1 MKQRECVLSI
11 ATAKMQIFSDNHK
24 SFLDA
29 GQKSSKSLENP
40 RFIFKFVCIM
50 GNTENKDFLLGRIR
64 GKLPLSLGQQVRLTL
79 LLCGP
84 AILAQLA
91 SILLQ
96 FIDASMVGS
105 LGAGP
110 AASIGLVST
119 TTWIFG
125 GFAMAAS
132 QGFSVQVAHLIGSND
147 FMGARKVL
155 RQGLTSVTLFSLLL
169 VLAGLSIADALPRW
183 LGGSPDI
190 TREASAYFRTYIL
203 FLPAM
208 QLGFFGSS
216 MLQCSGNMKLPSLLN
231 VLMCV
236 LDVIFN
242 FLLIFPTREIAGIT
256 VPGAGMGVKGAA
268 LGTGLAELITAGLM
282 LYFLL
287 VRSKE
292 LAVIHERGVS
302 YRPTRVCL
310 KNAFGIT
317 GPMWVQ
323 NMIMRGAHIASTVI
337 VAPLGPVAI
346 AANSFAITA
355 EGFVY
360 MPGYGMGDAATTL
373 VGQSLGAGRREL
385 VRSFTRITMALG
397 IGMMGVLA
405 VVMWLIAPQLM
416 GVLSVDPDV
425 VALGAKV
432 LRIEAF
438 AELGYAASIVAY
450 GACVGAGDTL
460 VPSGLNLGS
469 MWLVRIIPAIF
480 LTPVYGLT
488 GYWIA
493 MCIELNVR
501 GLLFIWRVSGK
512 QWLKHRIAET

>member
-1 MKQRECVLSI
+1 M
-11 ATAKMQIFSDNHK
+11 A
-24 SFLDA
+24 
-29 GQKSSKSLENP
+29 
-40 RFIFKFVCIM
+40 
-50 GNTENKDFLLGRIR
+50 ENKDILLGRIR
-64 GKLPLSLGQQVRLTL
+64 SGQPLTLGQRVRLTL

-91 SILLQ
+91 SVLLQ

-119 TTWIFG
+119 STWIFM
-125 GFAMAAS
+125 GFAMAAA

-147 FMGARKVL
+147 FAGARKVL
-155 RQGLTSVTLFSLLL
+155 RQGLSTVLAFSLALS
-169 VLAGLSIADALPRW
+169 LAGLAIAGGLPHW

-190 TREASAYFRTYIL
+190 TQAATGYFTIFVL

-208 QLGFFGSS
+208 QLNFLGST
-216 MLQCSGNMKLPSLLN
+216 MLSCSGNMKVPSMLN
-231 VLMCV
+231 IMMCI
-236 LDVIFN
+236 LDVAFN
-242 FLLIFPTREIAGIT
+242 FLLIFPTREISLFGAELT
-256 VPGAGMGVKGAA
+256 VPGAGMGVRGAA
-268 LGTGLAELITAGLM
+268 LGTGLAECITAMAM

-292 LAVIHERGVS
+292 LAIVRERGS
-302 YRPTRVCL
+302 FRPTILCL

-323 NMIMRGAHIASTVI
+323 NIIMRGAYIASTVI

-355 EGFVY
+355 ESFCY

-373 VGQSLGAGRREL
+373 VGQSLGAKRREL
-385 VRSFTRITMALG
+385 VRSFSRITLG
-397 IGMMGVLA
+397 LGVAMMSALA
-405 VVMWLIAPQLM
+405 VVMYILAPQIMSL
-416 GVLSVDPDV
+416 LSPDPDV
-425 VALGAKV
+425 VALGARV

-438 AELGYAASIVAY
+438 AEAGYAASIVAY
-450 GACVGAGDTL
+450 GSCVGAGDTA
-460 VPSGLNLGS
+460 VPSMLNLGS
-469 MWLVRIIPAIF
+469 MWLVRIVPAIF
-480 LTPVYGLT
+480 LTRIYGLP

-501 GLLFIWRVSGK
+501 GLLFIG
-512 QWLKHRIAET
+512 RIHGNKWMKNMIQTA

>member
-1 MKQRECVLSI
+1 MSE
-11 ATAKMQIFSDNHK
+11 
-24 SFLDA
+24 
-29 GQKSSKSLENP
+29 SKD
-40 RFIFKFVCIM
+40 I
-50 GNTENKDFLLGRIR
+50 LLGRIR
-64 GKLPLSLGQQVRLTL
+64 NGQPLALGQQVRLTL

-91 SILLQ
+91 SVLLQ

-105 LGAGP
+105 LGANP
-110 AASIGLVST
+110 SASIGLVST

-125 GFAMAAS
+125 GFAMATS

-147 FMGARKVL
+147 FAGARKVL
-155 RQGLTSVTLFSLLL
+155 RQGLTSVIFFSLFLS
-169 VLAGLSIADALPRW
+169 LAGLAIAGPLPHW

-190 TREASAYFRTYIL
+190 TDDATGYFRTYVL

-216 MLQCSGNMKLPSLLN
+216 MLSCSGNMKVPSMLN
-231 VLMCV
+231 VMMCV

-242 FLLIFPTREIAGIT
+242 FLLIFPTREITLLGAQVT
-256 VPGAGMGVKGAA
+256 VPGAGMGVRGAA
-268 LGTGLAELITAGLM
+268 LGTGLAEAITAVAM

-287 VRSKE
+287 VRSRE
-292 LAVIHERGVS
+292 LAIVKESGS
-302 YRPTRVCL
+302 FRPTALCL

-323 NMIMRGAHIASTVI
+323 NVIMRGAHIASTVI
-337 VAPLGPVAI
+337 VAPLGAVSI

-355 EGFVY
+355 ESFCY

-373 VGQSLGAGRREL
+373 VGQSLGAKRRDL
-385 VRSFTRITMALG
+385 VRSFSKICLVLG
-397 IGMMGVLA
+397 IGMMSALA
-405 VVMWLIAPQLM
+405 VVMYFIAPQIMSL
-416 GVLSVDPDV
+416 LSSDPEV
-425 VALGAKV
+425 VALGARV

-438 AELGYAASIVAY
+438 AEAGYAASIVAY
-450 GACVGAGDTL
+450 GACVGAGDTA
-460 VPSGLNLGS
+460 VPSMLNLGS
-469 MWLVRIIPAIF
+469 MWLVRIVPAIF
-480 LTPVYGLT
+480 LTRVYGLV

-501 GLLFIWRVSGK
+501 GALFIWRIRGEK
-512 QWLKHRIAET
+512 WMKNMLKTT